1 MDERWRIRTNKEIQ
15 DILYWKDSVK
25 FTKSLQ
31 LRWYGHVEI
40 MPKQIAT
47 ATMGEKEKKVE
58 EGKKEDHLKGGRTRS
73 KRI

>member
-1 MDERWRIRTNKEIQ
+1 MDECWRIRTNNEIK
-15 DILYWKDSVK
+15 DILHWKDSVK

-47 ATMGEKEKKVE
+47 ATMGGE
-58 EGKKEDHLKGGRTRS
+58 
-73 KRI
+73 